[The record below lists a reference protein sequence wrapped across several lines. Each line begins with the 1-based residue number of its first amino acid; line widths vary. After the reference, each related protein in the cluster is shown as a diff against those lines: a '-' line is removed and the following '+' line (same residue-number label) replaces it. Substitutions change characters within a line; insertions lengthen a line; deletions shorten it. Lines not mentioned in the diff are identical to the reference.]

1 MSAGFNNSKAPR
13 FLRLL
18 RLGGQLAYSPSPQ
31 RKGAMP
37 NMDAKDLRNVALV
50 GHSGSGKTTLAEAAL
65 FSTKATTRM
74 GSVTDGNTVSDFEP
88 EEVKR
93 GGSIQTS
100 LVSVIH
106 GDAKIN
112 FLDTPGYDDF
122 LGEVVSALRVVEGA
136 VIVVAAPTGVD
147 VGTEK
152 SWNMCE
158 SSGIPRMFVVNR
170 MDRENA
176 NFSRNVSD
184 IQASFGRQCI
194 PFQIPLGDAQEF
206 KGVVSIIDPPTDIPT
221 EVADEVAAARERLI
235 EAAAESDDELADRY
249 LSGEELSAEEVISG
263 VRTAV
268 LAGELVPILATSSSP
283 EAIGITEFLEMA
295 RSFLPSPI
303 DGKPSEIS
311 KGNDSA
317 EYSSDSTAPLAALVF
332 KTMAD
337 PFVGKLSVF
346 RVYQGTIKSNSEVWN
361 SNQEQAERIGQ
372 LYLPKGKIQDNVAE
386 VTAGDIGAIGKLN
399 ATITGDSLTTR
410 DAGLKFPQIK
420 QPVGYF
426 RMAVSPASKDDLDKM
441 SMALSR
447 IVEEDPTLQFSRDP
461 STSESLITGLGDA
474 QIEVALEK
482 IKRKFGADL
491 RVKMPRVPYKE
502 TITRTANSEYRH
514 KKQSGGHGQ
523 FGHVLLRLEPQDR
536 DQGFEFS
543 TEITG
548 GRVPKEYI
556 PSVEKGV
563 NKALD
568 EGSLAGFPLVDL
580 KAVLYDG
587 SYHDVDSSGMSFEI
601 ASIQALKQGLGD
613 AGPVLLEPVVKLSIT
628 VPDAYT
634 GEVIS
639 DINGKRGRI
648 LGMNPD
654 DGATLIEAEVPL
666 AEVQRYAQ
674 DLRSVSQGRGTY
686 TLEFDHY
693 DQVPANLE
701 PKVIEDAK
709 RAKEEESV

>member
-1 MSAGFNNSKAPR
+1 
-13 FLRLL
+13 
-18 RLGGQLAYSPSPQ
+18 
-31 RKGAMP
+31 
-37 NMDAKDLRNVALV
+37 MDAKDLRNVALL
-50 GHSGSGKTTLAEAAL
+50 GHSGSGKTSLGEAAL
-65 FSTKATTRM
+65 FTTKATTRM
-74 GSVTDGNTVSDFEP
+74 GSVTDGNTVSDYEP

-93 GGSIQTS
+93 GGSIQTTLLS
-100 LVSVIH
+100 ITENDS
-106 GDAKIN
+106 KIN
-112 FLDTPGYDDF
+112 LLDTPGYDDF

-147 VGTEK
+147 VGTERA
-152 SWNMCE
+152 WNMCE
-158 SSGIPRMFVVNR
+158 SAQIPRMIVVNK

-194 PFQIPLGDAQEF
+194 PFQVPLGDAQEF
-206 KGVVSIIDPPTDIPT
+206 KGVVSIVNPPADIPA
-221 EVADEVAAARERLI
+221 EIADQVAAARERLI

-268 LAGELVPILATSSSP
+268 LAGELVPILATASAP
-283 EAIGITEFLEMA
+283 TTIGIDEFLETT
-295 RSFLPSPI
+295 RSFLPSPV
-303 DGKPSEIS
+303 DGKHAEIF
-311 KGNDSA
+311 KG
-317 EYSSDSTAPLAALVF
+317 SDAADYDVDTAGPLAAFIF
-332 KTMAD
+332 KTTAD

-346 RVYQGTIKSNSEVWN
+346 RVYRGTIKSNSEVWN
-361 SNQEQAERIGQ
+361 SNREQSERIGQ
-372 LYLPKGKIQDNVAE
+372 LYLPKGKNQENVTEIA
-386 VTAGDIGAIGKLN
+386 AGDIGAIGKLS
-399 ATITGDSLTTR
+399 ATLTGDTLCARGNAVT
-410 DAGLKFPQIK
+410 FPRIN

-426 RMAVSPASKDDLDKM
+426 RMAVTPASKDDLDKM

-447 IVEEDPTLQFSRDP
+447 IVEEDPTLRFSRDAG
-461 STSESLITGLGDA
+461 TSESLITGLGDA
-474 QIEVALEK
+474 QIDVALEK

-491 RVKMPRVPYKE
+491 RVKMPKVPYRE
-502 TITRTANSEYRH
+502 TITKITNSEYRH

-523 FGHVLLRLEPQDR
+523 FGHVLLRLEPQER
-536 DQGFEFS
+536 DQGFVFA

-548 GRVPKEYI
+548 GKIPKEYI

-563 NKALD
+563 TKALD

-587 SYHDVDSSGMSFEI
+587 SFHDVDSSGMSFEI
-601 ASIQALKQGLGD
+601 ASVQALKQGVGD
-613 AGPVLLEPVVKLSIT
+613 AAPVLLEPVVKLSVT

-639 DINGKRGRI
+639 DLNGKRGRI

-654 DGATLIEAEVPL
+654 NGVTLIEAVVPL
-666 AEVQRYAQ
+666 AEVQRYSQ
-674 DLRSVSQGRGTY
+674 DLRSVSQGRGAY

-693 DQVPANLE
+693 DQVPPNLE
-701 PKVIEDAK
+701 PKVIEEAK
-709 RAKEEESV
+709 RAKEQDGV

>member
-1 MSAGFNNSKAPR
+1 
-13 FLRLL
+13 
-18 RLGGQLAYSPSPQ
+18 
-31 RKGAMP
+31 
-37 NMDAKDLRNVALV
+37 MDAKDLRNVALL
-50 GHSGSGKTTLAEAAL
+50 GHSGSGKTSLAEAAL
-65 FSTKATTRM
+65 FATKATTRL
-74 GSVTDGNTVSDFEP
+74 GNVADGNTVSDFEP
-88 EEVKR
+88 EEAKR
-93 GGSIQTS
+93 GGSIQTT
-100 LVSVIH
+100 LVSVSE
-106 GDAKIN
+106 GDSKIN
-112 FLDTPGYDDF
+112 YLDTPGYDDF

-147 VGTEK
+147 VGTER

-158 SSGIPRMFVVNR
+158 SAHIPRMFVVNK

-184 IQASFGRQCI
+184 IQASFGRKCI
-194 PFQIPLGDAQEF
+194 PFQVPLGAAQDF
-206 KGVVSIIDPPTDIPT
+206 KDVVSIINPPADIPADI
-221 EVADEVAAARERLI
+221 ADEVAAARERLI
-235 EAAAESDDELADRY
+235 EAVAESDDELANRY

-268 LAGELVPILATSSSP
+268 LAGELVPILATSSTP
-283 EAIGITEFLEMA
+283 NPIGIGEFLETT
-295 RSFLPSPI
+295 RSFLPSPV
-303 DGKPSEIS
+303 DGRHSEVF
-311 KGNDSA
+311 KGSDAVEYQTDSA
-317 EYSSDSTAPLAALVF
+317 SPLAAFVF
-332 KTMAD
+332 KTTAD

-361 SNQEQAERIGQ
+361 SSREQAERIGQ
-372 LYLPKGKIQDNVAE
+372 LYLPKGKNQENVTE
-386 VTAGDIGAIGKLN
+386 ISAGDIGAIGKLSS
-399 ATITGDSLTTR
+399 TLTGDTICAR
-410 DAGLKFPQIK
+410 DNSVTFPKIK

-426 RMAVSPASKDDLDKM
+426 RMAVMPASKDDLDKM
-441 SMALSR
+441 STALSR
-447 IVEEDPTLQFSRDP
+447 IVEEDPTLQFSRDAR
-461 STSESLITGLGDA
+461 TSESLITGLGDT
-474 QIEVALEK
+474 QIEVALER

-491 RVKMPRVPYKE
+491 RVKMPKVPYRE
-502 TITRTANSEYRH
+502 TITKVTNSEYRH

-523 FGHVLLRLEPQDR
+523 FGHVLIRLEPQDR
-536 DQGFEFS
+536 DQGFVFS
-543 TEITG
+543 TEVTG

-563 NKALD
+563 TKALN
-568 EGSLAGFPLVDL
+568 EGALAGFPLVDL

-601 ASIQALKQGLGD
+601 ASLQALKQGVGD
-613 AGPVLLEPVVKLSIT
+613 AAPVLLEPVVKLSVT

-639 DINGKRGRI
+639 DINVKRGRI

-654 DGATLIEAEVPL
+654 NGVTLIEAEVPL

-701 PKVIEDAK
+701 PKVIEEAK
-709 RAKEEESV
+709 RAKEAEAV